1 MGHMERSAER
11 TLGATLVTAA
21 AAVFGLAGA
30 LTKSIGADPLTI
42 TCWRGLF
49 GGMIITAYVLW
60 RGSATGASLR
70 LGWRGWLLATVGA
83 AASIAFISAFK
94 QGFVA
99 NAAVIYATVPFVA
112 ALLARLMLGERF
124 RAQTLV
130 AALVSAIGVA
140 FMVIAGLST
149 GNPLGDFLA
158 LLMTFLSALYVVL
171 IRMFRDTPVVW
182 AGAVSAFMLF
192 ALGWLVTDPM
202 AVTSRDMWLLAAFGT
217 SFALAVILW
226 TEGARLIPASEAGLL
241 GSAEVPFAIVFAW
254 LLLAEMPPA
263 ASLIGGTVVL
273 GAVFAH
279 AGLDWRAA
287 RAAGLDRAIVKPA
300 E

>member
-1 MGHMERSAER
+1 M
-11 TLGATLVTAA
+11 LVTAA

-30 LTKSIGADPLTI
+30 LTKSISADPLTI

-49 GGMIITAYVLW
+49 GGLIITAYVLW
-60 RGSATGASLR
+60 RGSAASASLR

-112 ALLARLMLGERF
+112 ALLARLMLGESF
-124 RAQTLV
+124 RLQTLV
-130 AALVSAIGVA
+130 AGLVSAMGVA
-140 FMVIAGLST
+140 FMVIAGLSA

-202 AVTSRDMWLLAAFGT
+202 AVTSRDMALLAAFGT

-241 GSAEVPFAIVFAW
+241 GSAEVPFAILFAW
-254 LLLAEMPPA
+254 LLLAELPPA
-263 ASLIGGTVVL
+263 ASLIGGAVVL
-273 GAVFAH
+273 AAVFAH

-287 RAAGLDRAIVKPA
+287 RAAAHDLVVVKLA

>member
-1 MGHMERSAER
+1 MGHMEQSAER
-11 TLGATLVTAA
+11 TLGAMLVTAA

-30 LTKSIGADPLTI
+30 LTKSISTDLLTI

-49 GGMIITAYVLW
+49 GGLIITAYVLW

-124 RAQTLV
+124 RVKTMV
-130 AALVSAIGVA
+130 AALVSAVGVA

-192 ALGWLVTDPM
+192 ALEIG
-202 AVTSRDMWLLAAFGT
+202 R
-217 SFALAVILW
+217 
-226 TEGARLIPASEAGLL
+226 ASCRER
-241 GSAEVPFAIVFAW
+241 
-254 LLLAEMPPA
+254 
-263 ASLIGGTVVL
+263 VL
-273 GAVFAH
+273 
-279 AGLDWRAA
+279 
-287 RAAGLDRAIVKPA
+287 
-300 E
+300 